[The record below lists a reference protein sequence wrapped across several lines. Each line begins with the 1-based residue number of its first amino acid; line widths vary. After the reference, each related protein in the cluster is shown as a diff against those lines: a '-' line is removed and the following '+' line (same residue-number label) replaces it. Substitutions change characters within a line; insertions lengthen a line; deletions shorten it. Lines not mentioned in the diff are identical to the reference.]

1 MSKVYMDITL
11 RVLVETDLTSPD
23 EIIDNLD
30 INVSPDSEEVEVY
43 DHEVENFN
51 IIDAK

>member
-1 MSKVYMDITL
+1 MSKIYMDITL
-11 RVLVETDLTSPD
+11 RVIVETDLGNPND
-23 EIIDNLD
+23 IVDNLD
-30 INVSPDSEEVEVY
+30 INVYPDSELVEVY

>member
-1 MSKVYMDITL
+1 MSKGYMDITI
-11 RVLVETDLTSPD
+11 RVIVETDLESPF
-23 EIIDNLD
+23 EIVNNLD
-30 INVSPDSEEVEVY
+30 INVSPDSELVEVY

>member
-11 RVLVETDLTSPD
+11 RVIVETDLENPND
-23 EIIDNLD
+23 IVDNLD

-51 IIDAK
+51 IVDAK